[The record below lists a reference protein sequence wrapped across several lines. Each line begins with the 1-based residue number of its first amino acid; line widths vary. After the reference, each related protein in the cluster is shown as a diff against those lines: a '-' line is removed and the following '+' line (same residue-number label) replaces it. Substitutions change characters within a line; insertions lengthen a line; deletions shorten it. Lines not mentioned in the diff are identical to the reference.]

1 MKPAVYVP
9 PWYIAGPIQKNTQNP
24 NQAQVQTISKTYLT
38 VICLGV
44 VCILIIAGA
53 LFSVSIYILIVVVEK
68 ENTMK
73 DTKGK

>member
-9 PWYIAGPIQKNTQNP
+9 PWYIAGPMQKNSLNP
-24 NQAQVQTISKTYLT
+24 NQTQVHTISKTYLT

-44 VCILIIAGA
+44 VCILIISGA
-53 LFSVSIYILIVVVEK
+53 LFAVSIYILIEVVEK
-68 ENTMK
+68 QNTLK

>member
-9 PWYIAGPIQKNTQNP
+9 PWYIAGPIQKNTRNI
-24 NQAQVQTISKTYLT
+24 NQTQVQTISKTYLT

-53 LFSVSIYILIVVVEK
+53 LFAVSIYILIEVVEK
-68 ENTMK
+68 QNTLK